1 MIKQGKKISDIEAG
15 YLSKKVMQ
23 LNLEELKN
31 NISELDI
38 LWITGIFIVLMT
50 LSSLIV
56 KRLLRRPSALT
67 GASRELL
74 EKVLDSSEESVLV
87 LSSSYQV
94 VYLNTLMIK
103 LLGLKPND
111 TSNQIN
117 QSIKIKVN
125 KKWLRL
131 DELIES
137 ELVSSGNKV
146 YNLEHTQLRIH
157 EKGTIPA
164 TMHIIQNS
172 QMDDEWKYIV
182 TLQDLRYLR
191 YEEECRALAHRH
203 NVTKL
208 PNQNQALEEI
218 NLLFAKTHL
227 IKGKIVFI
235 VVEID
240 NFLKL
245 RSLLG
250 YEQSTK
256 IIIKLANYL
265 VSRSEKDAFS
275 VYHMYSN
282 DFLLVMKDVADPQT
296 ALNFV
301 EELQAELKRF
311 YKMQDV
317 RMYLTASV
325 GVSIYPDSG
334 NTRNLLDNAYKA
346 LCEAK
351 SQGHGQVH
359 VFIPEQARFVFDEL
373 TLYNE
378 MHLALENNEF
388 ELYYQPLMDAKNR
401 EVVSAEALIRWIH
414 PVHGMIPPDAFIP
427 IMEKTGFIIE
437 VGQYIFN
444 EVLKQQKRWE
454 LFKFKQIPVSI
465 NVSMIEIESGNF
477 LGQVEKKL
485 QESRVD
491 PGLIVFEVT
500 EGKAMESEKSTLK
513 VFHELHKLGV
523 RIALDDFGTGYTS
536 FSYIKKFP
544 ADVLKI
550 DRSFMEHI
558 LVKPEDQR
566 IVLGMIELA
575 HNLEMQVTVEG
586 VENQQVADLMASY
599 GCDYLQGYHF
609 SKPLPSFEFQKLL
622 R

>member
-1 MIKQGKKISDIEAG
+1 MNPEALKK
-15 YLSKKVMQ
+15 
-23 LNLEELKN
+23 
-31 NISELDI
+31 NIAEMLTNPDI
-38 LWITGIFIVLMT
+38 LSVAGIFIVL
-50 LSSLIV
+50 LVLLYIAL
-56 KRLLRRPSALT
+56 KRLQVKLSAPAD
-67 GASRELL
+67 ASRELL
-74 EKVLDSSEESVLV
+74 EKVLESSEESVLV
-87 LSSSYQV
+87 LSSSCQV
-94 VYLNTLMIK
+94 VYLNTLMSK
-103 LLGLKPND
+103 LLGLKSND
-111 TSNQIN
+111 PSQQIC
-117 QSIKIKVN
+117 QSIKIKL
-125 KKWLRL
+125 KKRWLGL

-137 ELVSSGNKV
+137 EMVRSGMKR
-146 YNLEHTQLRIH
+146 YDLQRTQLSID
-157 EKGTIPA
+157 EKSILPV
-164 TMHIIQNS
+164 TMHIIHNS
-172 QMDDEWKYIV
+172 QMDDEWRYIV
-182 TLQDLRYLR
+182 ILKDLS
-191 YEEECRALAHRH
+191 YEEEFRVLAHRH

-208 PNQNQALEEI
+208 PNQNQALEDL

-227 IKGKIVFI
+227 INGKIVLI
-235 VVEID
+235 AVEID

-245 RSLLG
+245 RSLFG
-250 YEQSTK
+250 YKQSTK

-265 VSRSEKDAFS
+265 VSRSEQYTFS

-282 DFLLVMKDVADPQT
+282 DFLLVMTDVADPQT
-296 ALNFV
+296 AFDFV
-301 EELQAELKRF
+301 EELQAELKKF

-325 GVSIYPDSG
+325 GLSIYPDSG

-346 LCEAK
+346 LSEAK

-359 VFIPEQARFVFDEL
+359 LFMPEEARFVFDEL

-388 ELYYQPLMDAKNR
+388 ELYYQPLVDAKSR
-401 EVVSAEALIRWIH
+401 EVISAEALIRWIH

-437 VGQYIFN
+437 VGNYILN

-465 NVSMIEIESGNF
+465 NVSMIEIECGNF
-477 LGQVEKKL
+477 LDQVEKKL

-491 PGLIVFEVT
+491 PDLIIFEVT
-500 EGKAMESEKSTLK
+500 ESKAMEREKGTLK

-544 ADVLKI
+544 ADILKI
-550 DRSFMEHI
+550 DRSFIEHI
-558 LVKPEDQR
+558 LFKPEDQR

>member
-1 MIKQGKKISDIEAG
+1 MLMNLDT
-15 YLSKKVMQ
+15 LSV
-23 LNLEELKN
+23 
-31 NISELDI
+31 
-38 LWITGIFIVLMT
+38 TGIFIVL
-50 LSSLIV
+50 LSLLYIAV
-56 KRLLRRPSALT
+56 KRLYQKPSFQADT
-67 GASRELL
+67 SRVLL
-74 EKVLDSSEESVLV
+74 EKVLESSEESVLV

-94 VYLNTLMIK
+94 AYLNTRMIK

-111 TSNQIN
+111 TSQQIC
-117 QSIKIKVN
+117 QSIQIKV
-125 KKWLRL
+125 KKRWLSL

-137 ELVSSGNKV
+137 EMVRSGIKL
-146 YNLEHTQLRIH
+146 YDLGRTQLRID
-157 EKGTIPA
+157 EKSTVPI

-172 QMDDEWKYIV
+172 KMGDEWKYIV
-182 TLQDLRYLR
+182 TLKDLS
-191 YEEECRALAHRH
+191 YEEEFKALAHRH

-208 PNQNQALEEI
+208 PNQNQALEDL
-218 NLLFAKTHL
+218 NLLIAKTHL
-227 IKGKIVFI
+227 IKGKIVLI
-235 VVEID
+235 AVEID

-245 RSLLG
+245 RSLFG
-250 YEQSTK
+250 YKQSTK

-265 VSRSEKDAFS
+265 VSKSEKYAFT

-282 DFLLVMKDVADPQT
+282 DFLLVMTDVADTQT
-296 ALNFV
+296 ALDFV
-301 EELQAELKRF
+301 AELQTELMKF

-325 GVSIYPDSG
+325 GLSIYPDSG

-346 LCEAK
+346 LNEAK
-351 SQGHGQVH
+351 SHGHGQVH
-359 VFIPEQARFVFDEL
+359 LFMPEEARFVFDEL

-388 ELYYQPLMDAKNR
+388 ELYYQPLVDAESR
-401 EVVSAEALIRWIH
+401 EVISAEALIRWIH

-437 VGQYIFN
+437 VGKYILK

-465 NVSMIEIESGNF
+465 NVSMIEIECGNF
-477 LGQVEKKL
+477 LEQLEKKL

-491 PGLIVFEVT
+491 PELIIIEVT
-500 EGKAMESEKSTLK
+500 ESKAMESEKSTLK
-513 VFHELHKLGV
+513 VFHELDKLGV

-544 ADVLKI
+544 ADILKI

-566 IVLGMIELA
+566 IVQGMIELA
-575 HNLEMQVTVEG
+575 HNLEMQVVVEG
-586 VENQQVADLMASY
+586 VENQQLADLMAFY
-599 GCDYLQGYHF
+599 GCDYLQGYYF